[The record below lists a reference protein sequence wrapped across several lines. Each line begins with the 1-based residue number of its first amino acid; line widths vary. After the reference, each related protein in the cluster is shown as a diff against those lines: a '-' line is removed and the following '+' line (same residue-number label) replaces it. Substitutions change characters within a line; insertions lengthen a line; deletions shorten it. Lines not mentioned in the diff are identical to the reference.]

1 VKRGAMDWN
10 TKQANVLSRMIKEN
24 GGNFSKKR
32 NFNLLLEKGTNLLY
46 PFFYIFIVQEHSI
59 FCLRKMV
66 SFIETQ

>member
-1 VKRGAMDWN
+1 VKKGAMDWN

-46 PFFYIFIVQEHSI
+46 PFF
-59 FCLRKMV
+59 
-66 SFIETQ
+66 